1 MNLLD
6 LLKLGTEELTKKA
19 LAGELSP
26 KQLWTAIKGA
36 NTYRAAMAAGN
47 ICSEAEGERRAAICA
62 QCPSRVEHRIES
74 IGATAGY
81 CGKPFEAKLNADP
94 PVCGCLV
101 TITVNG
107 STSPAAKTMVQSEQC
122 PQGKWKIDDKDNKDS
137 GAIKPN
143 DDKSNAP
150 LG

>member
-1 MNLLD
+1 MHLLD
-6 LLKLGTEELTKKA
+6 LIKLGTEELTKKA
-19 LAGELSP
+19 LAGELTP
-26 KQLWTAIKGA
+26 RQLWTAIKGA
-36 NTYRAAMAAGN
+36 QTYRAAMAHGN

-62 QCPSRVEHRIES
+62 QCPSRVEHRIET

-81 CGKPFEAKLNADP
+81 CGKPFEAKLDADP

-107 STSPAAKTMVQSEQC
+107 STSPAAKAMVQSEQC
-122 PQGKWKIDDKDNKDS
+122 PQKKWLTEAKDS
-137 GAIKPN
+137 QPAKSN
-143 DDKSNAP
+143 NEDTSNAP